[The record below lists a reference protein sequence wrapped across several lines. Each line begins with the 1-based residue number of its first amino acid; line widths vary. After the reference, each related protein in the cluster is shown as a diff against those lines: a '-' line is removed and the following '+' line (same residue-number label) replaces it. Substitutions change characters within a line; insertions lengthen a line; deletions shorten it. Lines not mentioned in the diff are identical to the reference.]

1 MRTPA
6 LCISLFATVLA
17 ACSGEAPLSLADKV
31 KATSELI
38 AERPECTEYARK
50 IGGASNSKQ
59 VDQTYQAAKG
69 AHCIKPDV

>member
-6 LCISLFATVLA
+6 LCIALLSTILT
-17 ACSGEAPLSLADKV
+17 ACSGEAHLSLADKV

-38 AERPECTEYARK
+38 AERPECAEYAHKVSSAADTR
-50 IGGASNSKQ
+50 Q
-59 VDQTYQAAKG
+59 VDQTYQAAKS